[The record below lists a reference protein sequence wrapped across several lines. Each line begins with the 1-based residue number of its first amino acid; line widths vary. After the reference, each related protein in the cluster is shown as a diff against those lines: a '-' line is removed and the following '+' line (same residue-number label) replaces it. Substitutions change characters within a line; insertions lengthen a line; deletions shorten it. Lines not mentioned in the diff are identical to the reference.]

1 MKFTGG
7 AKGVQLARKTD
18 IHGTYTLTTTDNYTE
33 KSGTVVKSDGVYKMP
48 SGTFYKHLGDFSVEQ
63 GGRAEVKKAYINRN
77 VRADL
82 LGDLKGEFK
91 VTDNFTVYA
100 GTSSLLTH
108 YVCAGNSDNGVF
120 LVNTLQLGKQGA
132 IVPPKKTV
140 IGSEVYRGAG
150 HVRMQ
155 NSGSHEFGSYG
166 NWTMYYNVKGSNLS
180 TGEFAFYKWNS
191 TSWTHLTFNTTD
203 YYNSEIARTITSE
216 AHIGAEN
223 AASAGKFDV
232 TVKGKGRFIFANTSN
247 GNIFSGGL
255 TVKETATVE
264 VKKNSWPG
272 KGKVELQDSSLLL
285 LHTGGT
291 EARIGD
297 ITVGSAARLK
307 VAESGI
313 VKLGGGMTLEDGAT
327 LEFNFT
333 EKTSQ
338 PVLQFAAEDESK
350 TVTANGELKIA
361 VSTADGKRPASRKY
375 ELTAGGKFSGISVSL
390 AENLPKWARS
400 VVVNDSG
407 DIVLDVSVG
416 TRIIVR

>member
-18 IHGTYTLTTTDNYTE
+18 IHGTYTLTTTANYTE
-33 KSGTVVKSDGVYKMP
+33 QGGTVVKSDGVYKLQN
-48 SGTFYKHLGDFSVEQ
+48 GTFHKHLGDFSVEE
-63 GGRAEVKKAYINRN
+63 GGRAEVKNAWINRN
-77 VRADL
+77 MRADL
-82 LGDLKGEFK
+82 LGDLKGVFK
-91 VTDNFTVYA
+91 VENEFHIQGNDA
-100 GTSSLLTH
+100 GSIQTH
-108 YVCAGNSDNGVF
+108 YLCNGSDSGVLIVKSLRMSKNG
-120 LVNTLQLGKQGA
+120 G
-132 IVPPKKTV
+132 IVPPSKTI
-140 IGSEVYRGAG
+140 IGEKVFRGAG
-150 HVRMQ
+150 YVRVK
-155 NSGSHEFGSYG
+155 NSGSHEFCSYG
-166 NWTMYYNVKGSNLS
+166 DWTMFYETRGANL
-180 TGEFAFYKWNS
+180 TTDAFIFYKYSS

-223 AASAGKFDV
+223 AASAEKFDV
-232 TVKGKGRFIFANTSN
+232 IVKGKGRFIFANTSN

-255 TVKETATVE
+255 TVKDTATVE

-291 EARIGD
+291 DARIGD
-297 ITVGSAARLK
+297 ITVGSTARLK
-307 VAESGI
+307 VAESGT

-338 PVLQFAAEDESK
+338 PVLQFAAEDETK
-350 TVTANGELKIA
+350 KVTATGELKIG
-361 VSTADGKRPASRKY
+361 VSTADGKRPLCGKY
-375 ELTAGGKFSGISVSL
+375 ALTSGGAFADAEVSL
-390 AENLPKWARS
+390 VEGSPKWAKS
-400 VVVNDSG
+400 VVVNDNG
-407 DIVLDVSVG
+407 DIVLDVSLG